1 VTDAQMRDLQS
12 FRTSPHFTD
21 EERAVLEYAEAMTR
35 TPVRVPGELFA
46 RLRRHFNE
54 AQMVEITAA
63 IAWENFRARF
73 NHAFEIDG
81 AGFSEGQP
89 GVELDGFTKPCR
101 P

>member
-1 VTDAQMRDLQS
+1 MGDLQS

-21 EERAVLEYAEAMTR
+21 EEKAVLEYAEGMTR
-35 TPVRVPGELFA
+35 TPVRVPAELFA

-73 NHAFEIDG
+73 NHALEID
-81 AGFSEGQP
+81 AIGFSKGQAS
-89 GVELDGFTKPCR
+89 VKLDG
-101 P
+101 